1 MGAGSHGNRELQGED
16 GGNGDDLVEECF
28 DAARQ
33 LRQLKQELVEERKEV
48 ERLKTAL
55 QAWEAREQSF
65 VKEIDYLTSRP
76 LLCSVNTDS
85 GQEEEEE
92 EEEVAPVADQQVRCQ
107 IQKLQGHVRKRW
119 LDDAMRRIKNGS
131 ECLSNADMK
140 AAAIQWVV
148 HAANADVDE
157 WASDDLYAWNFQYRA
172 SDPIFLLCCTD
183 ALGKKKVYPWYFD
196 FSLLYGC

>member
-1 MGAGSHGNRELQGED
+1 MATESFKAKMAGMAY
-16 GGNGDDLVEECF
+16 DDLVEECF

-33 LRQLKQELVEERKEV
+33 LRQLKPELVEERKEV

-55 QAWEAREQSF
+55 QAREAREQSF

-85 GQEEEEE
+85 GQDA
-92 EEEVAPVADQQVRCQ
+92 APVADQQVSGQ
-107 IQKLQGHVRKRW
+107 IHKLQGHVRKRW
-119 LDDAMRRIKNGS
+119 LDDAMKVNGGLLQRL
-131 ECLSNADMK
+131 LSHGEMTD
-140 AAAIQWVV
+140 AAIKRVV
-148 HAANADVDE
+148 EAANADGDE

-172 SDPIFLLCCTD
+172 SDRILLLFCTD